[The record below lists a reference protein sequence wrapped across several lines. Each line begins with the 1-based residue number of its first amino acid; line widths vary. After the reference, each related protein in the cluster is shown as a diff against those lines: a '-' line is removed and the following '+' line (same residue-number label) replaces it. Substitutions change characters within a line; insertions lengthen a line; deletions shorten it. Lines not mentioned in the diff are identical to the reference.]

1 MTEYIKKA
9 EAYRIALHDG
19 SDACA
24 ARIQELPAERVICM
38 TTELRAQIRK
48 MRNELSYGAE
58 YGAEYT
64 LLEEAADLLTKILAA
79 EAGDVCMTKEARA

>member
-9 EAYRIALHDG
+9 DAHRIALHDG

-24 ARIQELPAERVICM
+24 AQIQELPAERVFCM
-38 TTELRAQIRK
+38 TRELRAKIRK

-58 YGAEYT
+58 FGAEYT
-64 LLEEAADLLTKILAA
+64 LLEEAADLLTEILVA
-79 EAGDVCMTKEARA
+79 EEGDE

>member
-9 EAYRIALHDG
+9 DANRIALQDG

-24 ARIQELPAERVICM
+24 ARIQELPAEHVICM
-38 TTELRAQIRK
+38 TRELREKIRK

-58 YGAEYT
+58 FGAEYT
-64 LLEEAADLLTKILAA
+64 LLEEAADLLTEILVA
-79 EAGDVCMTKEARA
+79 EEGDE